1 LYVLLLS
8 SLTRINADVW
18 QHIKDHIVEF
28 CGDQHG
34 SRFIQQ
40 RLETGIEE
48 EIKLAMNEIE
58 PNLFAL
64 MMDVFG
70 NYVIQKLFEVC
81 DQGQKAEIG
90 NKMEGNVFK
99 LSMEMYG
106 CRVSVDWRRRC

>member
-1 LYVLLLS
+1 
-8 SLTRINADVW
+8 
-18 QHIKDHIVEF
+18 
-28 CGDQHG
+28 
-34 SRFIQQ
+34 
-40 RLETGIEE
+40 
-48 EIKLAMNEIE
+48 MNEIE

-81 DQGQKAEIG
+81 DQSQKAEIG

-106 CRVSVDWRRRC
+106 CRVSVFVFCYGIVN